1 MMMMAMHMLWPRDP
15 SSVKGAKIERESAR
29 RVWHFA
35 GPYRSQIVGFLV
47 AVIFA
52 SILGLVPA
60 ILFGSIID
68 RAIPNQDRDL
78 LAVYAAAIVVAALLQ
93 GVVGLA
99 ERYWSSRIGEGVIY
113 DLRVALFDHVQ
124 RLPMAFFTRTQ
135 TGTLTN
141 RLNNDVIGAQRAL
154 TTTLGTVVSNV
165 ITLITTLIAMVILEW
180 RLTLLALI
188 LTPFFVLPY
197 RRIGRIQQ
205 SITREG
211 MELNASMN
219 STMTERFNVA
229 GALLVKLFGRGGDEL
244 DLFSD
249 RATRVR
255 DIGIRSALFTRGFMT
270 VLTLLG
276 AIGTALV
283 YGLGGLFAINGTFT
297 VGELAAMGLLVGRI
311 YMPLTGLTNARIDVL
326 TALVSFD
333 RVFEVLDAASPLQD
347 SPDAT
352 ALGEIQGRIEFDGV
366 SFRYPRSD
374 ELIVPG
380 LETPSSGNS
389 EEAAAIEAASADI
402 LSDLSFAIEPGQ
414 MVALVGPSGAGKTT
428 LTSLIPRLY
437 DVTDGS
443 VTIDGRD
450 VRSITQES
458 LRGAI
463 GVVMQDPHLFH
474 ESIGDNLRYAKPDAT
489 EADLIEA
496 CRAAQVWE
504 LIQELPAGFDTVVGE
519 RGYRMSGGEK
529 QRLSIARML
538 LKDPAI
544 VILDEATSHLDSENE
559 ALVQEALSEA
569 LAGRTSVVIAH
580 RLSTITQAD
589 QILVLENGRLV
600 EAGMHDD
607 LLADDGLYAEL
618 FHLLVR
624 DQNGG
629 QRDPKDHDAAL
640 TEISGV

>member
-1 MMMMAMHMLWPRDP
+1 MAMHMIWPRDP
-15 SSVKGAKIERESAR
+15 NSVKGAKIERESAR
-29 RVWHFA
+29 RVWRFA
-35 GPYRSQIVGFLV
+35 SPYRQQIIGFLV
-47 AVIFA
+47 AVVFG
-52 SILGLVPA
+52 SVFGLVPA

-68 RAIPNQDRDL
+68 RAIPNQDRQL
-78 LAVYAAAIVVAALLQ
+78 LGVYAAAIVLAALFQ
-93 GVVGLA
+93 GIVGLG

-165 ITLITTLIAMVILEW
+165 ITLVTTLIAMVILEW

-205 SITREG
+205 SITRDG
-211 MELNASMN
+211 MDLNASMN

-244 DLFSD
+244 ELFSD
-249 RATRVR
+249 RASQVR
-255 DIGIRSALFTRGFMT
+255 DIGIRSAIFTRGFMT

-297 VGELAAMGLLVGRI
+297 VGQLAAMGLLVGRI

-333 RVFEVLDAASPLQD
+333 RVFEVLDAESPLQD
-347 SPDAT
+347 DPDAQPLT
-352 ALGEIQGRIEFDGV
+352 NVAGRIKFDDV

-380 LETPSSGNS
+380 LETPSASGAD
-389 EEAAAIEAASADI
+389 AAAHEADDADTI
-402 LSDLSFAIEPGQ
+402 LHNLNFTIEPGQ
-414 MVALVGPSGAGKTT
+414 LVAVVGPSGAGKTT

-437 DVTDGS
+437 DVTRGTVSVDGH
-443 VTIDGRD
+443 D
-450 VRSITQES
+450 VRSVEQES
-458 LRGAI
+458 LREAI
-463 GVVMQDPHLFH
+463 GVVVQDPHLFH
-474 ESIGDNLRYAKPDAT
+474 ESIGDNLRYAKPSAT
-489 EADLIEA
+489 DNELIEV
-496 CRAAQVWE
+496 CKAAQVWDV
-504 LIQELPAGFDTVVGE
+504 INALPSGFDTVVGE

-538 LKDPAI
+538 LKDPSV

-559 ALVQEALSEA
+559 ALVQEALSKA

-589 QILVLENGRLV
+589 QILVLDDGRLV
-600 EAGMHDD
+600 EAGVHEQ
-607 LLADDGLYAEL
+607 LLADEGLYAEL
-618 FHLLVR
+618 YHLLVR
-624 DQNGG
+624 DQGDTPSGNEV
-629 QRDPKDHDAAL
+629 AAH
-640 TEISGV
+640 V

>member
-1 MMMMAMHMLWPRDP
+1 MAMHMIWPRDP
-15 SSVKGAKIERESAR
+15 DSVKGAKIERGSAR
-29 RVWHFA
+29 RVWRFA
-35 GPYRSQIVGFLV
+35 RPYRQQIVGFLV
-47 AVIFA
+47 AVILGSVF
-52 SILGLVPA
+52 GLVPA

-68 RAIPNQDRDL
+68 RAIPNQDRGL
-78 LAVYAAAIVVAALLQ
+78 LAVYAVAIVLAALFQ
-93 GVVGLA
+93 GIVGLG

-165 ITLITTLIAMVILEW
+165 ITLVTTLIAMFILEW

-249 RATRVR
+249 RASRVR

-333 RVFEVLDAASPLQD
+333 RVFEVLDADSPLQD
-347 SPDAT
+347 DPDARPINDV
-352 ALGEIQGRIEFDGV
+352 AGRIEFDNV

-380 LETPSSGNS
+380 LETPSSSGGENVGQ
-389 EEAAAIEAASADI
+389 DDMI
-402 LSDLSFAIEPGQ
+402 LTNLSFTIEPGQ
-414 MVALVGPSGAGKTT
+414 LVAVVGPSGAGKTT

-437 DVTDGS
+437 DVTEGVVS
-443 VTIDGRD
+443 IDGQN
-450 VRSITQES
+450 VRSVTQES
-458 LRGAI
+458 LREAI
-463 GVVMQDPHLFH
+463 GVVVQDPHLFH
-474 ESIGDNLRYAKPDAT
+474 ESIGDNLRYAKPSAT
-489 EADLIEA
+489 DDELIEV
-496 CRAAQVWE
+496 CKAAQVWE
-504 LIQELPAGFDTVVGE
+504 VIDSLPAGFDTVVGE

-538 LKDPAI
+538 LKNPSV

-559 ALVQEALSEA
+559 ALVQAALSKA

-589 QILVLENGRLV
+589 QILVLDDGGLV
-600 EAGMHDD
+600 EQGVHND
-607 LLADDGLYAEL
+607 LLASQGLYAEL
-618 FHLLVR
+618 YHLLVR
-624 DQNGG
+624 DQGETPAG
-629 QRDPKDHDAAL
+629 QETVA
-640 TEISGV
+640 GV